1 MPTDVTLRPNLFGAL
16 RPPAGQ
22 SLRGKIRLYQGVV
35 AAMLLATA
43 GATMLAVERIDY
55 QFDRGRLASGQ
66 METMLRVAAQMN
78 RHSEN
83 VAELLVLGRTEL
95 SDLDETR
102 RAVDDGLDDLE
113 LLVEREL
120 RLIRSEA
127 EREDEGTER
136 ARVARMRALYEE
148 IDGAAGELLGLSDLG
163 QLSEA
168 ATLFRERIEEGA
180 SAELDLVIAE
190 VLADEEAELVGIQ
203 AQASRL
209 KLRLMLLAGTVSL
222 LALGVSAFAGARL
235 TRALGQPIGELV
247 AGTRAIGE
255 GDLGARIGEGQPE
268 EFADLARQFNATA
281 ARLEAQRRELLD
293 TQAGLEAEVA
303 RRTGELGEAN
313 ARLQRLDH
321 MRMLFLADIGHE
333 LRTPLTVLR
342 GEAEVALRG
351 ERPVEEHREA
361 LRRVV
366 QLAGQMG
373 RLVEDLLFLARAEV
387 GAVRFD
393 MEPLALQDV
402 LEVALLDGHV
412 LAEARGI
419 ELDAEIE
426 ADTLRVE
433 GDAGR
438 LAQAMRIVLDNAV
451 KYSEPGGRVEVNL
464 RREGREAVLRVVNGG
479 PGIPAADLPF
489 VFNRFY
495 RGRQEGTPRREGAG
509 LGLPIAKWVLDTHG
523 GRIGLSSAEG
533 RTEATLRLPLLG

>member
-1 MPTDVTLRPNLFGAL
+1 
-16 RPPAGQ
+16 
-22 SLRGKIRLYQGVV
+22 
-35 AAMLLATA
+35 MLLITA
-43 GATMLAVERIDY
+43 GATILAVQRIDH
-55 QFDRGRLASGQ
+55 QFDRSRVAAEQ
-66 METMLRVAAQMN
+66 METVLKVAAHLN

-95 SDLDETR
+95 ADLDEARQAVEAGFSDLDRLVE
-102 RAVDDGLDDLE
+102 LE
-113 LLVEREL
+113 LGLL
-120 RLIRSEA
+120 QSEE
-127 EREDEGTER
+127 EREDESMER
-136 ARVARMRALYEE
+136 ERVARMRSLYSE
-148 IDGAAGELLGLSDLG
+148 IDREAARLLSLSDLG

-168 ATLFRERIEEGA
+168 ATLFRTSIEEGA
-180 SAELDLVIAE
+180 SAELDQIIGAAVADEQAEVAAITAQADRLKAQLVI
-190 VLADEEAELVGIQ
+190 LAA
-203 AQASRL
+203 
-209 KLRLMLLAGTVSL
+209 TVSL
-222 LALGVSAFAGARL
+222 LALGVSAVAGGRL
-235 TRALGQPIGELV
+235 SRALGRPIHELV

-255 GDLGARIGEGQPE
+255 GNLGARIGESQPE
-268 EFADLARQFNATA
+268 EFADLARQFNSTA

-303 RRTGELGEAN
+303 RRTAELEDAN

-351 ERPVEEHREA
+351 ARPLEEHREA

-393 MEPLALQDV
+393 MEPLALRDV
-402 LEVALLDGHV
+402 LDAALLDAQF
-412 LAEARGI
+412 LAEAGGM
-419 ELDAEIE
+419 EVVAEIE
-426 ADTLRVE
+426 PEVLRIE

-438 LAQAMRIVLDNAV
+438 LAQAFRIVLDNAV
-451 KYSEPGGRVEVNL
+451 KYGEPGGRVEVGL
-464 RREGREAVLRVVNGG
+464 RREGRNAVLRVANGG
-479 PGIPAADLPF
+479 ATIPAADLPF

-495 RGRQEGTPRREGAG
+495 RARQDGTRRNGAG

-523 GRIGLSSAEG
+523 GRIDLTSAEG
-533 RTEATLRLPLLG
+533 RTEAILSLPVKD